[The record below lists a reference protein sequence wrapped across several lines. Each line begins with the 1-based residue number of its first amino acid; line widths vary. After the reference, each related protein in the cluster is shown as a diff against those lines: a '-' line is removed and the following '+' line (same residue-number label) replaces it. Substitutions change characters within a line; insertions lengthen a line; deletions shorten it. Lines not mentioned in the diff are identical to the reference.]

1 VLEIVLPDHSRHAL
15 VGDVTIGRGA
25 ENAVRLADAS
35 VSRVHARIS
44 ADGGEAAILEDA
56 GSSYGTWLDE
66 RRVVAPV
73 RLCEGS
79 RIRVGNLELV
89 VDRRRGKDES
99 LRTIVVPAA
108 AATTVAARFGGR
120 PRVRSGYALK
130 RLEVAED
137 DRRWVLES
145 VRSGRFVRMS
155 DLDAELFALLDG
167 SSSFT
172 DLMRAAEGRQGA
184 TGPARL
190 ALLIATLGERGFL
203 TGTEAAA
210 DAAESPGRLA
220 RLGAARKLVWPGAGD
235 VFERLYARG
244 GRRLLT
250 VPGLAV
256 LGALAT
262 AGVIVFAYLV
272 VGRYGTPF
280 VVARKVGIGGIV
292 FLLGRLAVAAI
303 HELAHGLVLASFGR
317 RVREAGVKLVL
328 IFPYVYVD
336 TSEGWFEPRRRRI
349 AVSAAGPVSDLS
361 LGGTFSLCSFAAG
374 RGALRDVFFQLAF
387 GAYVGAFF
395 NLNPMVERDG
405 YHVLVD
411 LLREPGLRLRAREQL
426 RRRLAGRGRP
436 SDSAVLSRY
445 ALLSLAWTGTGAAIA
460 IAMSFR
466 YEAAF
471 TRLAPEP
478 VVWTVTI
485 ALWLGLA
492 APVIAA
498 VGVPLIERVRARAT

>member
-15 VGDVTIGRGA
+15 VGDVTIGRGP

-35 VSRVHARIS
+35 VSRLHARIS
-44 ADGGEAAILEDA
+44 ADGGESAVLEDA

-210 DAAESPGRLA
+210 DAEESPGRLA

-374 RGALRDVFFQLAF
+374 PGALRDVFFQLAF

-395 NLNPMVERDG
+395 NLNPAVERDG
-405 YHVLVD
+405 HQIAAD
-411 LLREPGLRLRAREQL
+411 LLREPALRRRAVEQL
-426 RRRLAGRGRP
+426 RRRLAGDRGAFASR
-436 SDSAVLSRY
+436 AVAVY
-445 ALLSLAWTGTGAAIA
+445 AGLVAVWSLAGAAITA
-460 IAMSFR
+460 ALSLR
-466 YEAAF
+466 YAPMLG
-471 TRLAPEP
+471 RLLPGG
-478 VVWTVTI
+478 VVSG
-485 ALWLGLA
+485 GLA
-492 APVIAA
+492 VLWAA
-498 VGVPLIERVRARAT
+498 LLVPFAALVGPPLWRRLRG